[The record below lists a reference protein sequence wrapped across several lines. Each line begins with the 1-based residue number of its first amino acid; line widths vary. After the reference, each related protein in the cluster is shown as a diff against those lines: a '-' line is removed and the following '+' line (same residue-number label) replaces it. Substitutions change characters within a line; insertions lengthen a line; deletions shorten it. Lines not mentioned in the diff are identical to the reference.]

1 MQARV
6 LGVRAWAARGGG
18 LPSQKSEMTAVRT
31 VLGTLSRVWLCD
43 PVDRSPPAS
52 SVQGFLRQE
61 CWGGLPFSPPG
72 LFLTQGS
79 NLQLLCLLRLPS
91 WQADSLPVEPP
102 SGKSAWCHSWRKSG
116 QEVVPEPPSEGQ
128 TAVSQVRS
136 LGSPQA

>member
-31 VLGTLSRVWLCD
+31 VLCTLSRVWLCD

-61 CWGGLPFSPPG
+61 CWRGLPFSPPG
-72 LFLTQGS
+72 G
-79 NLQLLCLLRLPS
+79 LPH
-91 WQADSLPVEPP
+91 PGIEPATLASP
-102 SGKSAWCHSWRKSG
+102 AS
-116 QEVVPEPPSEGQ
+116 PELAGRFFTS
-128 TAVSQVRS
+128 
-136 LGSPQA
+136 